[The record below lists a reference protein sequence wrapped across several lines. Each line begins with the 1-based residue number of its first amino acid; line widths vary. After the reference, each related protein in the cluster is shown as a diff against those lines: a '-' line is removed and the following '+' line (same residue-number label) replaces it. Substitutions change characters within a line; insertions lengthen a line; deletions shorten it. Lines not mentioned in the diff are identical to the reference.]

1 VYSREY
7 EKPPLTEPQNALGK
21 KATWQSSGPKVIGNK
36 RTPTS
41 FEKKQATDEKTNRQ
55 TNTNKQIDSII
66 A

>member
-21 KATWQSSGPKVIGNK
+21 KATWQSSGPKVIWDK

-41 FEKKQATDEKTNRQ
+41 FEKKTGDRRKDKQTDKY
-55 TNTNKQIDSII
+55 K
-66 A
+66 